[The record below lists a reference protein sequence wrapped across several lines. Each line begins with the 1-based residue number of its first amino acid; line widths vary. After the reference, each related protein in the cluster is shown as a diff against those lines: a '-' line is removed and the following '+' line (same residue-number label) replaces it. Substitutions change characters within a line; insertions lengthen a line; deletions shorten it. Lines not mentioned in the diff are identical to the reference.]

1 MDYPPCSKTG
11 TTCGVHSGFYKA
23 YTDARIDLRNTLKT
37 YINNHPGAEFHI
49 TGHSLGGAFS
59 VLAAVDLMDLAKIS
73 SVYTFGQPRV

>member
-11 TTCGVHSGFYKA
+11 TSCQVHSGFYKA
-23 YTDARIDLRNTLKT
+23 YTSAREELRNTVQSYLDK
-37 YINNHPGAEFHI
+37 HPGAEFHI

-59 VLAAVDLMDLAKIS
+59 VIAAVDLMDMVKIS